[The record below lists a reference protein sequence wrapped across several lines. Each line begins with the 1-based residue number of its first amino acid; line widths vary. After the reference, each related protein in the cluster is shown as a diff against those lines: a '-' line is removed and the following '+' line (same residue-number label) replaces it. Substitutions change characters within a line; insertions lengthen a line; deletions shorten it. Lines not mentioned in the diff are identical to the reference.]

1 MESAE
6 GRDLALFF
14 VDLSQSEKLS
24 EIKPPLVIISFFTEP
39 NQNWCTIRVDVPN
52 HAVTCPESDLA
63 LKVKVLKK
71 AADLAAK
78 EKTTVRI
85 PIATLGE
92 VKNFGVYA
100 VPGLETHVFVGPFT
114 SKNEEISDNDD
125 IVCLDDD
132 NQNRDTA
139 VNLPD
144 TNRQPMVNLLFFL
157 SLFFSFLLRKD

>member
-1 MESAE
+1 MTTC
-6 GRDLALFF
+6 
-14 VDLSQSEKLS
+14 QQH
-24 EIKPPLVIISFFTEP
+24 KPPLVLIFFFTEP
-39 NQNWCTIRVDVPN
+39 NQNWCTIRVDMPN
-52 HAVTCPESDLA
+52 DAVTCPESDLT

-85 PIATLGE
+85 PIATQGE

-132 NQNRDTA
+132 NQNKEKA
-139 VNLPD
+139 INLLD
-144 TNRQPMVNLLFFL
+144 TNRQPMVNFFI
-157 SLFFSFLLRKD
+157 FYILRKSILYVSTTIVCLYII

>member
-1 MESAE
+1 MKC
-6 GRDLALFF
+6 
-14 VDLSQSEKLS
+14 QQY
-24 EIKPPLVIISFFTEP
+24 KPPLIIIFFFFTEP

-52 HAVTCPESDLA
+52 HAVTCPESELA

-85 PIATLGE
+85 PIATQGE

-132 NQNRDTA
+132 NQNKEKA
-139 VNLPD
+139 VNHTD
-144 TNRQPMVNLLFFL
+144 TNRQPMVN
-157 SLFFSFLLRKD
+157 FFSFLFFFRKRLKGF

>member
-1 MESAE
+1 MLSAQC
-6 GRDLALFF
+6 GATARKSWYD
-14 VDLSQSEKLS
+14 
-24 EIKPPLVIISFFTEP
+24 IKIYQQNTSYCFKKMLVFFTDP
-39 NQNWCTIRVDVPN
+39 NQNWCTIRVDVSEN
-52 HAVTCPESDLA
+52 AVTCPGSELA

-78 EKTTVRI
+78 ERTTVRI
-85 PIATLGE
+85 PISTQGE

-132 NQNRDTA
+132 ENSDGKV
-139 VNLPD
+139 VNIME
-144 TNRQPMVNLLFFL
+144 PMVII
-157 SLFFSFLLRKD
+157 FFSVPH

>member
-1 MESAE
+1 MESSQ
-6 GRDLALFF
+6 GRDLTPFF

-24 EIKPPLVIISFFTEP
+24 EIKAPFVIFFFTEP

-52 HAVTCPESDLA
+52 HAVTCPESELA

-85 PIATLGE
+85 PIATQGE

-132 NQNRDTA
+132 NQNKEKA

-144 TNRQPMVNLLFFL
+144 TNRQPMVNFFL
-157 SLFFSFLLRKD
+157 FIYFFFFEKE

>member
-1 MESAE
+1 M
-6 GRDLALFF
+6 
-14 VDLSQSEKLS
+14 
-24 EIKPPLVIISFFTEP
+24 
-39 NQNWCTIRVDVPN
+39 PN
-52 HAVTCPESDLA
+52 HAVTCPESELA

-85 PIATLGE
+85 PIATQGE

-132 NQNRDTA
+132 NQNKEKA

-144 TNRQPMVNLLFFL
+144 TNRQPMVNFFIFY
-157 SLFFSFLLRKD
+157 FFSKKTKRFLVHTNQDLICTTIFSLYIVHCVAKVYTVLPVSTLKCPCSGGRE

>member
-1 MESAE
+1 M
-6 GRDLALFF
+6 
-14 VDLSQSEKLS
+14 
-24 EIKPPLVIISFFTEP
+24 
-39 NQNWCTIRVDVPN
+39 PN

-85 PIATLGE
+85 PIATQGE

-132 NQNRDTA
+132 NQNKEKA
-139 VNLPD
+139 VNVLD
-144 TNRQPMVNLLFFL
+144 TNRQPMVNFFIFYIFRKRL
-157 SLFFSFLLRKD
+157 TRFLKVS